1 MMIVFGCFLGLF
13 GGSLFLTPVLF
24 LVVSLLF
31 SLVRAVL
38 LGVCCGC
45 GCSSLVLRGWLVW
58 FIFRTGYQP
67 YVSITLGG
75 FFIVSGFMCLCI
87 RFLSAL

>member
-31 SLVRAVL
+31 SSVRVVWIRCL
-38 LGVCCGC
+38 LWL
-45 GCSSLVLRGWLVW
+45 SLLRMWLVL
-58 FIFRTGYQP
+58 FYA
-67 YVSITLGG
+67 YV
-75 FFIVSGFMCLCI
+75 
-87 RFLSAL
+87 RSAL

>member
-31 SLVRAVL
+31 SSVRAV
-38 LGVCCGC
+38 
-45 GCSSLVLRGWLVW
+45 
-58 FIFRTGYQP
+58 
-67 YVSITLGG
+67 
-75 FFIVSGFMCLCI
+75 
-87 RFLSAL
+87 